1 MWTFLKVAVV
11 LATAVALPCSARAQ
25 AARQLSLDEAVALAQ
40 SQGLAAQSARSAR
53 DAARWRDRGF
63 GARLRPQLLLGGN
76 AAKLERGI
84 NSTTLSTGERRFVRE
99 SYNES
104 SLGLTI
110 AQAVPWTGT
119 AFTVSTLVS
128 RIDQFDDEVTP
139 QYWRT
144 TPLQLGITQ
153 DLLRPRAVLWDQR
166 ENDLTSSV
174 ADRRYREA
182 REEVAMN
189 TAAAFFDLHA
199 AQVALDNAVA
209 NAAVNDT
216 LYTLNKGR
224 FEVGKIGENEL
235 LQSELAL
242 LRARASLDGATLE
255 RDRTEAALRRLLA
268 LTGDVKLEVVPP
280 TQVTEFAADADA
292 AAAHALRGAS
302 EIEAAELDAVR
313 ARRHVVEA
321 RYANGFG
328 ATVEAHVGFDQT
340 ANAFGAA
347 YASPLDRQRLVVGVS
362 MPLFQWGGGRA
373 DVQAARAEESRV
385 ATMAK
390 ARREAIAEDA
400 RFAALQLAQTRR
412 MLTISAKA
420 DTVAAKRFEVSK
432 NRYVIGK
439 IGMSDLY
446 IAQNEKDQ
454 ALVAYVQAL
463 RGYWA
468 AYYRLRRLTL
478 YDFAAGK
485 EINA

>member
-1 MWTFLKVAVV
+1 MRLCIHLGVAVLV
-11 LATAVALPCSARAQ
+11 TATLPLPGHAQ
-25 AARQLSLDEAVALAQ
+25 GARQLTLDEAIALAQ
-40 SQGLAAQSARSAR
+40 SQGAAAAAAKSAR
-53 DAARWRDRGF
+53 DAGRWRDRAF
-63 GARLRPQLLLGGN
+63 GARLRPQLSLVGN

-84 NSTTLSTGERRFVRE
+84 NALTTETGERQFVRS

-104 SLGLTI
+104 SLGLRL
-110 AQAVPWTGT
+110 AQPLPWSGT
-119 AFTVSTLVS
+119 ELTVSSLVT
-128 RIDQFDDEVTP
+128 RIDQFNNDVTP
-139 QYWRT
+139 QYWQTMPFALGIRQGIFRPRT
-144 TPLQLGITQ
+144 T
-153 DLLRPRAVLWDQR
+153 VWDQR
-166 ENDLTSSV
+166 ENDLIWS
-174 ADRRYREA
+174 AAERRYREA

-189 TAAAFFDLHA
+189 TASAFFDLHA
-199 AQVALDNAVA
+199 ADVALQNAVA

-216 LYTLNKGR
+216 LYILNKGR

-242 LRARASLDGATLE
+242 LRARASLDGAKLE

-268 LTGDVKLEVVPP
+268 LPDHVALSAVPP
-280 TQVTEFAADADA
+280 TQVAAFTADPDVA
-292 AAAHALRGAS
+292 VQHALRSAS
-302 EIEAAELDAVR
+302 AVETNELEAVR
-313 ARRHVVEA
+313 AKRRTVET

-328 ATVEAHVGFDQT
+328 ATIDAEVGFNQT
-340 ANAFGAA
+340 ANAFGPA
-347 YASPLDRQRLVVGVS
+347 YRSPLDRQRLTVGVS
-362 MPLFQWGGGRA
+362 MPLMQWGGGRA
-373 DVQAARAEESRV
+373 EVQAAKAEEARV
-385 ATMAK
+385 ATTAK
-390 ARREAIAEDA
+390 ARREEIAEEA
-400 RFAALQLAQTRR
+400 RFAALHLEQARR

-454 ALVAYVQAL
+454 ALLAYVQAL

-485 EINA
+485 EIVD